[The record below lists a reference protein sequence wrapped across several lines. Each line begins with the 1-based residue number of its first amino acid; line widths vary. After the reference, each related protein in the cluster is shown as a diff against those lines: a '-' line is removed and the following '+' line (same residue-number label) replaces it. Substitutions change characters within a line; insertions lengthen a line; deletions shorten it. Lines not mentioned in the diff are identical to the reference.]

1 MWREH
6 SRSRR
11 DSWDANTAALTR
23 LHGNSDC
30 REKNF
35 FANFGSL
42 DLRCDYGLAV
52 KNDQGGDVGFFRVMS
67 LTLVECYPPLRW
79 GGQVGPLSHSLFCSQ
94 ITLLTLVS
102 QPWWW
107 LPQPSKS
114 DYLSLTVR
122 LGHNLEKF
130 SAPSSAAGALP
141 MSQTTTL
148 LLPWKA
154 LSCRAGARSLKVSEA
169 AATAARQ
176 PGGGRREGETYVTT
190 TTKQNTAETI
200 FCHTKIYHSFF
211 SLAVGGCGLL
221 EEADLEMGSR
231 LLPDDPEVAWSLRRC
246 FFFHPV
252 FSSAFCFP
260 FISPLHSEFL
270 FFVPIE
276 LKQQEMITSNLAQI
290 KRPGKPVFLT
300 L

>member
-1 MWREH
+1 MLGFSGSWVWRWLSVTH
-6 SRSRR
+6 L
-11 DSWDANTAALTR
+11 WDGEA
-23 LHGNSDC
+23 
-30 REKNF
+30 K
-35 FANFGSL
+35 L
-42 DLRCDYGLAV
+42 DL
-52 KNDQGGDVGFFRVMS
+52 S
-67 LTLVECYPPLRW
+67 LTLCSAPK
-79 GGQVGPLSHSLFCSQ
+79 SLFSRSSHNPDGDCHNPRNQTISPSQ
-94 ITLLTLVS
+94 SDLV
-102 QPWWW
+102 
-107 LPQPSKS
+107 
-114 DYLSLTVR
+114 
-122 LGHNLEKF
+122 
-130 SAPSSAAGALP
+130 
-141 MSQTTTL
+141 TTL
-148 LLPWKA
+148 KSSQRQVLQQVLCPCLRLQPCSSHGRLWAAELALAHWKCRRPRLLLLGSP
-154 LSCRAGARSLKVSEA
+154 EE
-169 AATAARQ
+169 
-176 PGGGRREGETYVTT
+176 GGGRREGETYVTT